1 MSDKLSVSQ
10 IDPLKYPPISIGHSF
25 TNILLI
31 DKRILDCLVFVESAN
46 AQTFTILFSMLSS
59 QDELTTL
66 LQTYFTQIDRLAIC
80 FSTIN
85 EVANIKNY
93 FFNDSPYFNTN
104 DITIPFNTDSTQYST
119 NIAYLI
125 NIINSFQIKNIDF
138 LGCNTLLYDSWSK
151 YYNILTQS
159 TSVIVGA
166 SNDATGNIKYGGDW
180 IMETTSENVETIYFT
195 SNIQYYKYLLDYSTE
210 YGRNTPAFTTIVAI
224 KSDGRALVWGSS
236 SHGGVPSAAVL
247 EKLNSGVVSVVT
259 NGPSFTALKSDGTIV
274 RWSNDGSDISPN
286 ITNAV
291 SIKQNAFGFCALL
304 ADGSLYGTWSG
315 NWKVNDTIAPLIAS
329 NVQDYFLGDYAMAV
343 IKTDG
348 SVISWGGIGTVP
360 AILSVPN
367 PEIPFVHISVGWFG
381 FAALRADGMVVAWGV
396 DGFGMGAPPSSLSD
410 ALSSGCRAIVCTER
424 ARAVLKSDGSVV
436 AWGASANYGSD
447 VTSPVDVSSQ
457 LTSGVIAI
465 YATLNYFIALKSD
478 GTVVSWGH
486 TGSSNNAAQMT
497 DIVQIATTNVSWAA
511 LKSDGTIAGGYN
523 FNFTN
528 GGVPVPTDVFITSI
542 IATSQQGY
550 AGKTSTG
557 GVVTWNTNNSHNSN
571 LIPQITNVVSFA
583 VTTTSFA
590 ALTSAGKVYTWA
602 GSAPDAVSAP
612 LLTSGV
618 VSIFPQPNVT
628 RIFSAIPDLDYQT
641 SRTITDSVPTNV
653 TPDANTGITD
663 ITIDPTILTTGTETE
678 KSQKRQIFLE
688 RLFTNNTGLASSP
701 NKIKMTKEELLGT
714 SSTIPKANLVIK
726 KADNTNTPV
735 ALDNLSQDEGVYVYM
750 GSGDFTVF
758 NTSAGL
764 LKILKRTDTTY
775 DIYENYVDSTSSV
788 TKQMIIGESSSFG
801 TFNYTI
807 GSVTG
812 YTGGGAPVPIC
823 FPKGTPVNTDQG
835 NIDIEKL
842 NPDIHTIRG
851 KKIVAITQTTLSSRV
866 KHIVSIERGAFGLNT
881 PSATTHISKDHKLLY
896 NDNLVAAKDL
906 VDICEGVTL
915 IPYYGEILYNVLME
929 QQDYMVINNLL
940 CETLNPNHIMAIIC
954 GGKYDNT
961 EQNLLC
967 EKLSTIITNNDLDG
981 YTDLCKQLHRTPFQ

>member
-80 FSTIN
+80 FSTIH
-85 EVANIKNY
+85 EVDNIKNY

-210 YGRNTPAFTTIVAI
+210 YGRNTPAFSTIVAI
-224 KSDGRALVWGSS
+224 KSDGRALVWGAP
-236 SHGGVPSAAVL
+236 SHGGTPSAAVL

-259 NGPSFTALKSDGTIV
+259 NGPSFSALKSDGTIV
-274 RWSNDGSDISPN
+274 RWWNDGSDISPN

-291 SIKQNAFGFCALL
+291 SIKQSPAGFCALL
-304 ADGSLYGTWSG
+304 ADGSLYFHGYRIPD
-315 NWKVNDTIAPLIAS
+315 NILPHIAS
-329 NVQDYFLGDYAMAV
+329 NVRDYFLGEYGVAV

-348 SVISWGGIGTVP
+348 SVITWGLEAIP
-360 AILSVPN
+360 DILSVPN
-367 PEIPFVHISVGWFG
+367 PEIPFVHISIGWFG
-381 FAALRADGMVVAWGV
+381 FAALRADGMVVAWGTEYW
-396 DGFGMGAPPSSLSD
+396 GFGPPPASLSD

-436 AWGASANYGSD
+436 AWGLSANYGSD

-457 LTSGVIAI
+457 LTSGVIALYSTI
-465 YATLNYFIALKSD
+465 NYFIALKSD

-486 TGSSNNAAQMT
+486 AGASADAAALT
-497 DIVQIATTNVSWAA
+497 NIVQIATTNSSWVA
-511 LKSDGTIAGGYN
+511 LKSDGTIAGGRN
-523 FNFTN
+523 FNYTN
-528 GGVPVPTDVFITSI
+528 GGVPMPTDVFITSI

-641 SRTITDSVPTNV
+641 SRTITTSVPTNV
-653 TPDANTGITD
+653 TPDANTGIID

-714 SSTIPKANLVIK
+714 SSTIPKSNLVIK

-788 TKQMIIGESSSFG
+788 TKQMSLGESSSFG

-812 YTGGGAPVPIC
+812 YGDSPTTLNFFDLAVQLGLDIDGEAAGDR
-823 FPKGTPVNTDQG
+823 FGTSVSMSANG
-835 NIDIEKL
+835 S
-842 NPDIHTIRG
+842 
-851 KKIVAITQTTLSSRV
+851 IVAIGAILNDGNGNNSGHARVFQYDATKTSNVTDQNSSD
-866 KHIVSIERGAFGLNT
+866 FGPVGWRRLGLDIDGE
-881 PSATTHISKDHKLLY
+881 AA
-896 NDNLVAAKDL
+896 NDWS
-906 VDICEGVTL
+906 
-915 IPYYGEILYNVLME
+915 EILCFRPSHHLDCSVFFP
-929 QQDYMVINNLL
+929 LL
-940 CETLNPNHIMAIIC
+940 
-954 GGKYDNT
+954 GR
-961 EQNLLC
+961 Q
-967 EKLSTIITNNDLDG
+967 
-981 YTDLCKQLHRTPFQ
+981 